1 MFNSQTPNH
10 FLMGWLHQK
19 WKRSVVFRISS
30 SLTLCFGFLV
40 LAGAILIGY
49 NQRQLLEQ
57 SFRERGLAVARTF
70 STIGSGAIMDNLYR
84 IQEAMPA
91 YAEEGHLAILEV
103 LDEDRMVI
111 AAMEPSMIGQVVED
125 PQLIEAQKTGKEVEG
140 FMNRQDGHSMYV
152 VVEPLLD
159 QQEIMA
165 WVRVGFSMDRV
176 QEKEHEL
183 WFGLVLMASLFI
195 GIAIV
200 GVRKGLN
207 QIIPMLQEM
216 IRKLQTVA
224 QITGDAILQENENA
238 DSSILPARETHETRG
253 EVEQLASVATQTAG
267 LLENRT
273 KTLQRLMVAQEEKNR
288 ELGRLASFPELNPN
302 PIIELNLQCQ
312 ITYINPAGTR
322 IFPDLGVVG
331 VTHPVLKGLKDS
343 LDYVMNASV
352 VSVKQEVAVAERVFE
367 TQITFLE
374 SSQVV
379 RVYFHEITQRKI
391 AEQQVTKA
399 AQELELN
406 NRELAQSRDA
416 ALDAA
421 KAKSEFLAMMS
432 HEIRTPMNGVI
443 GMTGLLLD
451 TELGADQ
458 RKMMETVRGS
468 GEALLTI
475 INDILDFSKLEA
487 GKFELEDIPFDLQ
500 SCVEEVLD
508 LLAERANQKNLEL
521 TSCIVHQVPSILRGD
536 PGRFRQILMN
546 LVSNAIKFTEV
557 GEVSVKVD
565 VESQTEDGI
574 TLQVQV
580 VDTGIG
586 LSAEQQ
592 IKLFQP
598 FTQADSS
605 TTRKYG
611 GTGLGLA
618 ISKQLAEAM
627 NGTISVTSEL
637 GKGSCFSV
645 HMRFYL
651 VNQAEESLTLPELS
665 SPLRGL
671 KVCCVDDNQTNRMVL
686 HYYTQAWGVEGVLAE
701 DGVQAL
707 AVLREGCKQGKP
719 FDVVLL
725 DLNMPNMD
733 GMELARLIKAD
744 PALQG
749 LKLVLISSSGLK
761 GDHAKAR
768 TAGIH
773 AYLGKPVRKRDLKA
787 CLEMLM
793 AQPGELAADHFS
805 HDQRRFESTV
815 LAPNGISG
823 HILVVDDH
831 QVNQQL
837 AQLMLERLGHRVDVV
852 GNGIEAIDV
861 LQRVP
866 FDLVFMDC
874 QMPEMD
880 GYEATRMIRRAE
892 REMLEGNNQESSLKS
907 EELEKTV
914 SGTPDSL
921 PFTPR
926 SGRIPI
932 VAMTANAMRGDRE
945 KCLDAGMDDYISKPI
960 KHQDLEDILAKWLS
974 VKEHPELT
982 TDQET
987 IAPGFQEDVHAT
999 SEPVSSSELRSTV
1012 FNQGTSLEPVLSPQM
1027 VTDWRMAGGSAF
1039 VAKLVNQF
1047 VSDALTCV
1055 DKLGVALDS
1064 QNAHDVCEA
1073 AHGLKGMA
1081 ANMGLTELASL
1092 AHQLESLGRQ
1102 RNLQDGLDLLT
1113 SVQQE
1118 FSRIQDGLQD
1128 MLEQEQSLPK

>member
-1 MFNSQTPNH
+1 
-10 FLMGWLHQK
+10 
-19 WKRSVVFRISS
+19 
-30 SLTLCFGFLV
+30 
-40 LAGAILIGY
+40 
-49 NQRQLLEQ
+49 
-57 SFRERGLAVARTF
+57 
-70 STIGSGAIMDNLYR
+70 MDNLYR

-91 YAEEGHLAILEV
+91 YAKDGHLEILEV
-103 LDEDRMVI
+103 LDEDNMVI
-111 AAMEPSMIGQVVED
+111 ASMEPTMIGQTIHD
-125 PQLIEAQKTGKEVEG
+125 AQLLEAQKIGREVEG
-140 FMNRQDGHSMYV
+140 FVADPGGSSMYV

-159 QQEIMA
+159 QNEIIA
-165 WVRVGFSMDRV
+165 WIRVAFSMDRV

-183 WFGLVLMASLFI
+183 WFGLVLMASLLI
-195 GIAIV
+195 GIAVV
-200 GVRKGLN
+200 GVRKGLD

-224 QITGDAILQENENA
+224 QITGEALPQENENA
-238 DSSILPARETHETRG
+238 DLSILSSRGKNETRG

-302 PIIELNLQCQ
+302 PIIELNLQCH

-331 VTHPVLKGLKDS
+331 LTHPVLKGLKDS
-343 LDYVMNASV
+343 LDYVVNAGV

-379 RVYFHEITQRKI
+379 RIYFHEITQRKI

-475 INDILDFSKLEA
+475 INDILDFSKLES

-521 TSCIVHQVPSILRGD
+521 TSCIFHQVPSILRGD

-580 VDTGIG
+580 IDTGIG
-586 LSAEQQ
+586 LSAEQTT
-592 IKLFQP
+592 KLFQP

-627 NGTISVTSEL
+627 NGMISVTSEP

-645 HMRFYL
+645 RMRFCL
-651 VNQAEESLTLPELS
+651 VNQPEESLTLQERS
-665 SPLRGL
+665 SSLKGL

-707 AVLREGCKQGKP
+707 EVLREGCKQGKP

-733 GMELARLIKAD
+733 GMELARSIKAD
-744 PALQG
+744 PALEG
-749 LKLVLISSSGLK
+749 LKLVLITSSGLK

-793 AQPGELAADHFS
+793 AQPGELAADHFA
-805 HDQRRFESTV
+805 HDKRRFESTA

-837 AQLMLERLGHRVDVV
+837 AQMMLERLGHRVDVV

-861 LQRVP
+861 LRQIP

-880 GYEATRMIRRAE
+880 GYEATRMIRKAE
-892 REMLEGNNQESSLKS
+892 REMSEGNNQESGLES
-907 EELEKTV
+907 EEPEKTV
-914 SGTPDSL
+914 SETPDSL
-921 PFTPR
+921 PFTPH

-945 KCLDAGMDDYISKPI
+945 KCLDVGMDDYISKPI
-960 KHQDLEDILAKWLS
+960 KPEELAGILAKWLPT
-974 VKEHPELT
+974 KEQPELA
-982 TDQET
+982 TDQEIT
-987 IAPGFQEDVHAT
+987 ALYLEKDSLTTPESISPPKKGLT
-999 SEPVSSSELRSTV
+999 LSRKPSSSV
-1012 FNQGTSLEPVLSPQM
+1012 PVLSPQM
-1027 VTDWRMAGGSAF
+1027 VADWRMAGGSAF

-1047 VSDALTCV
+1047 VSDALACV
-1055 DKLGVALDS
+1055 DKIGVALDS
-1064 QNAHDVCEA
+1064 KNADEVRES

-1081 ANMGLTELASL
+1081 ANMGLTELASI

-1113 SVQQE
+1113 SMQQE

-1128 MLEQEQSLPK
+1128 ILKQEQSLPK